1 MVPDNAPPE
10 TSRPRVAIRSAKM
23 DRGGARTLGADSS
36 RAEPTA
42 SLSTEIHNGGSSHV
56 GSGATGALEQEIE
69 ALCADDLT
77 EVRMT
82 TGRFAW
88 INQ

>member
-10 TSRPRVAIRSAKM
+10 TSRPRIAIRSAKM
-23 DRGGARTLGADSS
+23 DRGGARASGNDGN

-42 SLSTEIHNGGSSHV
+42 SSSTENHNGGSSHV
-56 GSGATGALEQEIE
+56 GSGAAGALEHEIE

-77 EVRMT
+77 EVSVATAMPVW
-82 TGRFAW
+82 AS
-88 INQ
+88 Q